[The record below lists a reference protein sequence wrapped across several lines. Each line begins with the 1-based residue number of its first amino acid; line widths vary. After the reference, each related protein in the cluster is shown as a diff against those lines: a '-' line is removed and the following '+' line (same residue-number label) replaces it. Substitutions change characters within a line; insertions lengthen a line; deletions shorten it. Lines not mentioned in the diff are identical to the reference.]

1 MVDLAMEE
9 EECGGSRADNDEDE
23 DQLSEEDSFSKSYW
37 KLKIGVEELPQFD
50 NKNLVYLNQ
59 KPAFVVAWLQNHLRN
74 QLANKEV
81 FLTGFPSEIEGK
93 SYTIEYDENTHQLNA
108 KLVFVIDD
116 EDETE
121 LHLTGLLHRSSKN
134 EISVDWRPVEGTPF
148 WLSAIQNSLNAS
160 LRLIA

>member
-1 MVDLAMEE
+1 MEE
-9 EECGGSRADNDEDE
+9 EDCGGSRADNDEDE

-81 FLTGFPSEIEGK
+81 FLTDFPSEIEGK
-93 SYTIEYDENTHQLNA
+93 SYTIEYDQNTHQLNA

-116 EDETE
+116 ED
-121 LHLTGLLHRSSKN
+121 
-134 EISVDWRPVEGTPF
+134 
-148 WLSAIQNSLNAS
+148 
-160 LRLIA
+160 